1 MLLHSIILGSIH
13 AHAIEQTPLESVSG
27 YMERATIF
35 SEYGVCC
42 LRAGRCF
49 FRRYA
54 VAMSCYKFFIGKIY
68 FCLTGNI
75 FWFDLII
82 DV

>member
-1 MLLHSIILGSIH
+1 MLLRSIILGSIR
-13 AHAIEQTPLESVSG
+13 AHAIEQTSLESVSG

-35 SEYGVCC
+35 SEYGGCC

-49 FRRYA
+49 FRRYS
-54 VAMSCYKFFIGKIY
+54 VAIPCYNFFIGKIC